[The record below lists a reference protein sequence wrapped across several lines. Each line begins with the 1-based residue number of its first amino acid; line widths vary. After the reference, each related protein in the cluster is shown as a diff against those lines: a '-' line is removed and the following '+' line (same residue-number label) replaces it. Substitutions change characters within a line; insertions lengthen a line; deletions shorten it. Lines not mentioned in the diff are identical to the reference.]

1 MRVMKVNVAGA
12 LRQVKDRLLMYWT
25 YSGAG
30 TEINPLT
37 T

>member
-1 MRVMKVNVAGA
+1 MKVNVAGA
-12 LRQVKDRLLMYWT
+12 LRQVKDMYWT